1 VSTSYG
7 FSTDIPLGKIRSFAQ
22 ERAVAALEQVLGDGI
37 NDASMEELTDEDG
50 HPWLSVRCPEQGM
63 SHADI
68 QRIDGALEKLAAWAA
83 EGFAVD
89 CFYEAIR
96 ETDFHGPTEAAAAKA
111 RTVWCLEQAVG
122 FLKRSGVN
130 LEALEQALDL
140 VQGLARLDIS
150 GEYPDQEDS
159 HARLVRLIQ
168 EARMICESA
177 KQSAEPKPAPV
188 V

>member
-1 VSTSYG
+1 MSKSYG
-7 FSTDIPLGKIRSFAQ
+7 FYADIPLGKIRSFAQ
-22 ERAVAALEQVLGDGI
+22 ERAIAALEQVLGEGI

-50 HPWLSVRCPEQGM
+50 RLWLSVQCPEQGM

-68 QRIDGALEKLAAWAA
+68 QRIDGAMENLAAWAV

-89 CFYEAIR
+89 YFYEDVR

-130 LEALEQALDL
+130 LEVLEQALDL
-140 VQGLARLDIS
+140 VRGLARLDIS
-150 GEYPDQEDS
+150 GEYPDLEDS
-159 HARLVRLIQ
+159 HARLVRLIR
-168 EARMICESA
+168 EARTICESA